1 MKHMALLT
9 DWSTLDY
16 NNLSNTFFFK
26 APHSTLNHHNLSH
39 NIHLEPEISDKPK
52 HIDTKHIHMNIIIES
67 HRDKTN
73 KMVCASSEDSDQ
85 PGHLPSLI
93 SLCCLHEE
101 RSLATHKAHS
111 EDSDQTGRT
120 CHFVGF
126 VMMRLSCL
134 NISNFLN
141 TSPENWQKN
150 LPLKGN
156 KNHLLGSTNLL
167 VKTAHYLQNK
177 YSS

>member
-1 MKHMALLT
+1 MKHMALLI

-16 NNLSNTFFFK
+16 NNLSNTFFLI
-26 APHSTLNHHNLSH
+26 APHRTLNHHNLSR

-73 KMVCASSEDSDQ
+73 KMVCAPSEDSDQ
-85 PGHLPSLI
+85 PSLI

-126 VMMRLSCL
+126 VMMWLSCL

-141 TSPENWQKN
+141 TSPENWQKTC
-150 LPLKGN
+150 L
-156 KNHLLGSTNLL
+156 
-167 VKTAHYLQNK
+167 
-177 YSS
+177 